1 LLLLVEVMGGPN
13 LADLPT
19 EEIVRQLLRA
29 TKTPP
34 RLVVDQFDAVAASLP
49 RHFLAASLPRQVAA
63 ESRLYIKLCQYRKMR
78 ASWPDAPEPHKR

>member
-1 LLLLVEVMGGPN
+1 MGGPN

-29 TKTPP
+29 TKTLP

-63 ESRLYIKLCQYRKMR
+63 
-78 ASWPDAPEPHKR
+78 